1 MVAGEHL
8 LKPEGILP
16 TCASIAY
23 GIGFVS
29 LFAYAVATWEEAPAF
44 FDKPSAKPQ
53 PLDVCRQLRPVV
65 LVSVGWALLYYCFL
79 QGQAA
84 AAFWVHR
91 HRREAGKKNDDPTSP
106 PGQKSDQKILTFAE
120 VKYGPMNKN
129 VGMILTMDRSVGNML
144 EQTAPFLLG
153 LWLHALVASADNAA
167 WHGWLW
173 LLLRALYPVAFA
185 HPSMSPAL
193 WGIQRR
199 VGISWVS
206 MVTWPQ
212 YFIVWKLLVGSV
224 QACW

>member
-1 MVAGEHL
+1 MGAEHL

-16 TCASIAY
+16 TCASVAY
-23 GIGFVS
+23 GCAFVA
-29 LFAYAVATWEEAPAF
+29 LFAHAVITWEEAPAIAA
-44 FDKPSAKPQ
+44 PAKPQ
-53 PLDVCRQLRPVV
+53 SLDVCRQLRPVV

-91 HRREAGKKNDDPTSP
+91 QRREAGRRAEDPSTPS
-106 PGQKSDQKILTFAE
+106 QKQVLTFAE

-129 VGMILTMDRSVGNML
+129 VSMILTMDRSVGNML
-144 EQTAPFLLG
+144 EQTPPFLLS

-193 WGIQRR
+193 WGIQRQ

-206 MVTWPQ
+206 LVTWPQ
-212 YFIVWKLLVGSV
+212 YLVVWKLLAGSV